1 MASAAKSII
10 SYLKGGIIMA
20 VSTTLKQVRTERNIC
35 QEDLAVAIGSCGRTI
50 GRIER
55 GERNASLELA
65 LRISKYL
72 GISVEELFSIDE
84 GSSRREI

>member
-1 MASAAKSII
+1 MAIA
-10 SYLKGGIIMA
+10 
-20 VSTTLKQVRTERNIC
+20 TNLKQIRTERNLH

-65 LRISKYL
+65 LRLSRFL
-72 GISVEELFSIDE
+72 NVPVEQLFQVDDTL
-84 GSSRREI
+84 

>member
-1 MASAAKSII
+1 
-10 SYLKGGIIMA
+10 MA
-20 VSTTLKQVRTERNIC
+20 VSTTLKKIRTERNIC

-65 LRISKYL
+65 LRLSAYL
-72 GISVEELFSIDE
+72 EMPVEELFTVDDK
-84 GSSRREI
+84 

>member
-1 MASAAKSII
+1 
-10 SYLKGGIIMA
+10 MA
-20 VSTTLKQVRTERNIC
+20 VANTLKQIRQERNLL

-65 LRISKYL
+65 LRLAKYL
-72 GISVEELFSIDE
+72 NTPVETLFQVDD
-84 GSSRREI
+84 

>member
-1 MASAAKSII
+1 MAIA
-10 SYLKGGIIMA
+10 
-20 VSTTLKQVRTERNIC
+20 TNLKQVRMERNLH

-65 LRISKYL
+65 LRLAKYL
-72 GISVEELFSIDE
+72 DIPVEQLFQVDDSNKL
-84 GSSRREI
+84 

>member
-1 MASAAKSII
+1 
-10 SYLKGGIIMA
+10 MA
-20 VSTTLKQVRTERNIC
+20 VSTTLKQVRTEQNIC

-84 GSSRREI
+84 G

>member
-1 MASAAKSII
+1 MASMTTAAKSII

-72 GISVEELFSIDE
+72 GKSVEELFSIDE
-84 GSSRREI
+84 G